1 MNEPAS
7 TAERTASR
15 SEVDVLFSTEAIADR
30 VDELGGEISQTMDR
44 DCMVI
49 AVLKGSFVFCADL
62 IRSLHRAGMHP
73 RIDFLTLSSY
83 GTGTESSG
91 EVKITRD
98 ITDDVAGM
106 DVLLLDDILES
117 GRTMAFAKELIQ
129 KRGAKSVSICVFL
142 DKPNKRK
149 VAIDADHVGFTCPDQ
164 FVVGYGL
171 DYAHY
176 YRELP
181 FVGVLRQGANAD

>member
-1 MNEPAS
+1 MSEPAS
-7 TAERTASR
+7 TAERADNR

-30 VDELGGEISQTMDR
+30 VDELGGEISRTMDR
-44 DCMVI
+44 NCMVI

-129 KRGAKSVSICVFL
+129 SRGAKSVSICVFL

-149 VAIDADHVGFTCPDQ
+149 VTIDADHVGFTCPDQ

-181 FVGVLRQGANAD
+181 FVGVLRQGADAD

>member
-91 EVKITRD
+91 EVKIARD

-129 KRGAKSVSICVFL
+129 ERGAKSVSICVFL

>member
-1 MNEPAS
+1 MSKAT
-7 TAERTASR
+7 TAPRR
-15 SEVDVLFSTEAIADR
+15 SVEGDEIDVLFSADAIADR
-30 VDELGGEISQTMDR
+30 VDNMGDEIAARIDR
-44 DCMVI
+44 NCMVI
-49 AVLKGSFVFCADL
+49 AILKGSFVFSADL
-62 IRSLHRAGMHP
+62 IRALHRAGMHP

-91 EVKITRD
+91 TVEITRD

-106 DVLLLDDILES
+106 DVLLVDDILES
-117 GRTMAFAKELIQ
+117 GRTIAYAKKLLEG
-129 KRGAKSVSICVFL
+129 RGAKSVSVCVFL
-142 DKPNKRK
+142 NKPHRRK
-149 VAIDADHVGFTCPDQ
+149 VEIDADHVGFDCPDK

-181 FVGVLRQGANAD
+181 FVGVLKQD

>member
-15 SEVDVLFSTEAIADR
+15 SEFDVLFSTEAIADR

>member
-1 MNEPAS
+1 MSGAS
-7 TAERTASR
+7 LESAVADERA
-15 SEVDVLFSTEAIADR
+15 EVDVLFAADAIARR
-30 VDELGGEISQTMDR
+30 VDELGNEIAGRIDR
-44 DCMVI
+44 NCMVI

-62 IRSLHRAGMHP
+62 IRALHRAGMHP

-91 EVKITRD
+91 TVQITRD

-106 DVLLLDDILES
+106 DVLLIDDILES
-117 GRTMAFAKELIQ
+117 GRTMVFAKELIEQ
-129 KRGAKSVSICVFL
+129 RGAKSVSICVFL
-142 DKPNKRK
+142 DKPDKRK
-149 VAIDADHVGFTCPDQ
+149 VAIDADHVGFVCPDR

-181 FVGVLRQGANAD
+181 FVGVLQQE

>member
-1 MNEPAS
+1 VNEPAS

>member
-1 MNEPAS
+1 MSEISATTDPES
-7 TAERTASR
+7 ERSDV
-15 SEVDVLFSTEAIADR
+15 EVLFSTQAIADR
-30 VDELGGEISQTMDR
+30 VDQLGGEISRTMDR
-44 DCMVI
+44 NCMVI

-62 IRSLHRAGMHP
+62 IRALHRAGMHP

-129 KRGAKSVSICVFL
+129 GRGAKSVNICVFL

-149 VAIDADHVGFTCPDQ
+149 VEIDADHVGFVCPDQ

-181 FVGVLRQGANAD
+181 YVGVLRRTS

>member
-1 MNEPAS
+1 VNEPAS

-15 SEVDVLFSTEAIADR
+15 SEVDVLFSSEAIADR

>member
-1 MNEPAS
+1 VSEAPTATEPAG
-7 TAERTASR
+7 ERSD
-15 SEVDVLFSTEAIADR
+15 VDILFSTESIADR
-30 VDELGGEISQTMDR
+30 VDKLGAEISQTMDR
-44 DCMVI
+44 NCMVI

-91 EVKITRD
+91 EVRITRD

-129 KRGAKSVSICVFL
+129 KRGAKSVNICVFL

-149 VAIDADHVGFTCPDQ
+149 VAIDADHVGFVCPDQ

-181 FVGVLRQGANAD
+181 FVGVLRQGA

>member
-1 MNEPAS
+1 MSDVAAESEPAGG
-7 TAERTASR
+7 R
-15 SEVDVLFSTEAIADR
+15 SEVEVLFSAESIAQR
-30 VDELGGEISQTMDR
+30 VDFLGGEIAARVDR
-44 DCMVI
+44 TCMVI

-73 RIDFLTLSSY
+73 RIDFLTLTSY

-91 EVKITRD
+91 EVRITRD
-98 ITDDVAGM
+98 ISDDVSGM
-106 DVLLLDDILES
+106 DVLLVDDILES
-117 GRTMAFAKELIQ
+117 GRTMAFAKQLIEE
-129 KRGAKSVSICVFL
+129 RGAKSVSICVFL
-142 DKPNKRK
+142 DKSGKRK
-149 VAIDADHVGFTCPDQ
+149 VPIEADHVGFECPDQ

-181 FVGVLRQGANAD
+181 FVGVLRQEA

>member
-1 MNEPAS
+1 MSEAPTATEPAG
-7 TAERTASR
+7 ERSD
-15 SEVDVLFSTEAIADR
+15 VDILFSTESIADR
-30 VDELGGEISQTMDR
+30 VDKLGAEISQTMDR
-44 DCMVI
+44 NCMVI

-91 EVKITRD
+91 EVRITRD

-117 GRTMAFAKELIQ
+117 GRTMAFAK
-129 KRGAKSVSICVFL
+129 RTDPGARRQVGQHLRVSWTSP
-142 DKPNKRK
+142 DKRK
-149 VAIDADHVGFTCPDQ
+149 VPIDADHVGFVCPDQ

-181 FVGVLRQGANAD
+181 FRWRACRQGA

>member
-1 MNEPAS
+1 MSGGPLEA
-7 TAERTASR
+7 AGAADRAD
-15 SEVDVLFSTEAIADR
+15 VDVLFSAEAIARR
-30 VDELGGEISQTMDR
+30 VDELGREIAGRIDR
-44 DCMVI
+44 NCMVI

-62 IRSLHRAGMHP
+62 IRALHRAGMHP

-91 EVKITRD
+91 TVQITRD
-98 ITDDVAGM
+98 ISDDVAGM
-106 DVLLLDDILES
+106 DVLLIDDILES
-117 GRTMAFAKELIQ
+117 GRTMVFAKELIEQ
-129 KRGAKSVSICVFL
+129 RGAKSVSICVFL
-142 DKPNKRK
+142 DKPDKRK
-149 VAIDADHVGFTCPDQ
+149 VAIDADHVGFVCPDR

-181 FVGVLRQGANAD
+181 FVGVLQQE

>member
-1 MNEPAS
+1 MSGAAIEADS
-7 TAERTASR
+7 VSAR
-15 SEVDVLFSTEAIADR
+15 SEVDVLFSAESIAQR
-30 VDELGGEISQTMDR
+30 VDALGGEIAAHIDR
-44 DCMVI
+44 NCMVI

-62 IRSLHRAGMHP
+62 IRALHRAGMHP

-91 EVKITRD
+91 DVRITRD
-98 ITDDVAGM
+98 ISDDVAGM
-106 DVLLLDDILES
+106 DVLLVDDILES
-117 GRTMAFAKELIQ
+117 GRTMVFAKRLIEE
-129 KRGAKSVSICVFL
+129 RGAKSVSICVFL
-142 DKPNKRK
+142 DKAEKRK
-149 VAIDADHVGFTCPDQ
+149 VAIEADHVGFICPDQ

-181 FVGVLRQGANAD
+181 FVGVLRRD

>member
-1 MNEPAS
+1 MS
-7 TAERTASR
+7 ISAEAADDARADI
-15 SEVDVLFSTEAIADR
+15 DVLFSADRIASR
-30 VDELGGEISQTMDR
+30 VDELGHEIAARIDR
-44 DCMVI
+44 NCMVI
-49 AVLKGSFVFCADL
+49 AILKGSFVFSADL

-91 EVKITRD
+91 QVDITRD
-98 ITDDVAGM
+98 ITDDVAGI
-106 DVLLLDDILES
+106 DVLLVDDILES
-117 GRTMAFAKELIQ
+117 GRTMAFAKKLLLE
-129 KRGAKSVSICVFL
+129 RGAKTVSLCVFL
-142 DKPNKRK
+142 DKPGKRK
-149 VAIDADHVGFTCPDQ
+149 VEIDADHVGFDCPDK

-181 FVGVLRQGANAD
+181 FVGVIRQD